1 MSIIYVLSNGGKQIT
16 LKNAEKEL
24 MEMLVEKTNEA
35 GRVLTSKEFEQYP
48 DMPKPN
54 CYAIYCRDGSFSA
67 SAIRAYKQTEHY
79 RAEEERRRQQV
90 RDDWDEDSIKE
101 VIKGFYE
108 RHNCLPSMQQLN
120 GHFEGLPPFSIVMK
134 FLGRDRRNWLSMV
147 QGAQPTD
154 SAGPSVDTQPV
165 LATATEEPTTEEP
178 TTEEPT
184 YEKGVPVEELV
195 IEKTDER
202 SSDNTALVVGANEN
216 EEFLIEEQLQ
226 LESEVGESQK
236 IIVEVKINLPNR
248 EPIKI
253 TFTTTQA

>member
-1 MSIIYVLSNGGKQIT
+1 
-16 LKNAEKEL
+16 
-24 MEMLVEKTNEA
+24 
-35 GRVLTSKEFEQYP
+35 
-48 DMPKPN
+48 MPKPN

-67 SAIRAYKQTEHY
+67 SAIRAYRQTEHY
-79 RAEEERRRQQV
+79 KAEEERRRQQV

-120 GHFEGLPPFSIVMK
+120 GHFEGLPPFSIAMK

-147 QGAQPTD
+147 QGVQPTD

-165 LATATEEPTTEEP
+165 PATVTEEPTTEEP

-184 YEKGVPVEELV
+184 YEKGAPVEELV
-195 IEKTDER
+195 IEKTDEQ
-202 SSDNTALVVGANEN
+202 SSDNTALVVGANGN

-226 LESEVGESQK
+226 LESEVEESQK
-236 IIVEVKINLPNR
+236 IIVEVEVKINLPNR

>member
-1 MSIIYVLSNGGKQIT
+1 MSIIHVLSNGGKQIT

-79 RAEEERRRQQV
+79 KAEEERRRQQV
-90 RDDWDEDSIKE
+90 RNDWDEDSIKE

-120 GHFEGLPPFSIVMK
+120 GRFEGLPPFSIVMK

-147 QGAQPTD
+147 QGVQPTD
-154 SAGPSVDTQPV
+154 SARPSVDSQPV
-165 LATATEEPTTEEP
+165 PATATEEP

-195 IEKTDER
+195 IEKTDEQ

-226 LESEVGESQK
+226 SESEVEESQK